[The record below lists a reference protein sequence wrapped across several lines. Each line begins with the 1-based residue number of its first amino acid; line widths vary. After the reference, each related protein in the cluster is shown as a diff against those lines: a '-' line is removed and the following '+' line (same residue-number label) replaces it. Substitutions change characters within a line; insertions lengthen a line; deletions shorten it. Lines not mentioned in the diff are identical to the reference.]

1 MTAIPPGVAVAFP
14 LVAIRVVV
22 ITVLAFVTTA
32 ISLRLLGIRRG
43 WGTALLSGILGWGG
57 AAFLAL
63 GLSHWDWGAD
73 GLVVHL
79 LAIGIP
85 ATMAA
90 AVALDLLA
98 RPGSLAIG
106 ERAGPVTAPRPFR
119 AVQSRIAVFRRYR
132 ELVRIARREG

>member
-1 MTAIPPGVAVAFP
+1 MLIFVRVVAAVA
-14 LVAIRVVV
+14 
-22 ITVLAFVTTA
+22 LAVVTTS
-32 ISLRLLGIRRG
+32 ISLRLLGMRRG
-43 WGTALLSGILGWGG
+43 WVTALLSGMIGWGA

-73 GLVVHL
+73 GLVVHM

-106 ERAGPVTAPRPFR
+106 EMAGLVTAPRPLR
-119 AVQSRIAVFRRYR
+119 AVQARISVLRRYR
-132 ELVRIARREG
+132 ELVRLAGRVRAVLARG

>member
-57 AAFLAL
+57 
-63 GLSHWDWGAD
+63 
-73 GLVVHL
+73 
-79 LAIGIP
+79 
-85 ATMAA
+85 T
-90 AVALDLLA
+90 AVAVGGQLYNS
-98 RPGSLAIG
+98 RSTGGSLRWG
-106 ERAGPVTAPRPFR
+106 GAPRPN
-119 AVQSRIAVFRRYR
+119 RIGR
-132 ELVRIARREG
+132 